1 MKKTSQLIAALL
13 LAVSVP
19 ALTAEPG
26 SLEDVRE
33 RLAKLE
39 AAQASASA
47 PAAPAPEKKSGKEW
61 YDKISLRGYVQLR
74 YNRFFENNGD
84 LKCEQCDK
92 SLGTNGGVFARRARL
107 VFSGDV
113 HERVY
118 LYIQPDFATDAS
130 ATSLHFTQLRDL
142 YADLAFDQAK
152 EFRARI
158 GQSKVPFG
166 FENLQSS
173 QNRLALDRNDP
184 LNSALSNERDI
195 GVFLYWAPAHIRKR
209 FSHLVSS
216 GLKGSGDYG
225 VVGVGAYNG
234 QTANRPEA
242 NDSAHVV
249 GRVTWPW
256 ELPGGQFV
264 ETGVQGYF
272 GRYVVP
278 NRTAGV
284 LMDAEYRDRRAAV
297 SLVVYPQPLGFQAE
311 YNWGVGPEYNAPA
324 NAIRDR
330 QLRGGYAQT
339 MYMAKVGGHVLIP
352 FVRAQFY
359 EGGKKHEQDARRY
372 ITRQAEAGVEWQPH
386 KSFELVA
393 LYSLEDRSFEDRA
406 TRGTREKG
414 GRMRLQ
420 AQVNF

>member
-1 MKKTSQLIAALL
+1 MTIKQLLAGALL
-13 LAVSVP
+13 VILVVP
-19 ALTAEPG
+19 GFSAETG
-26 SLEDVRE
+26 SLEDLRE
-33 RLAKLE
+33 RLSKLE
-39 AAQASASA
+39 AAAAAA
-47 PAAPAPEKKSGKEW
+47 PAAKAEKSW
-61 YDKISLRGYVQLR
+61 YDKISLRGYVQVR

-92 SLGTNGGVFARRARL
+92 SLGANGGVFARRARL
-107 VFSGDV
+107 VFSGDA

-118 LYIQPDFATDAS
+118 LYIQPDLASDAS
-130 ATSLHFTQLRDL
+130 ATSLHFAQLRDL
-142 YADLAFDQAK
+142 YADLAFDQQK
-152 EFRARI
+152 TFRARI
-158 GQSKVPFG
+158 GQSKIPFG

-173 QNRLALDRNDP
+173 QNRLALDRNDA
-184 LNSALSNERDI
+184 LNSAISNERDI

-242 NDSAHVV
+242 NDSQHVV
-249 GRVTWPW
+249 GRVTWPF
-256 ELPGGQFV
+256 ELPNGQFI
-264 ETGVQGYF
+264 EAGAQGYV

-284 LMDAEYRDRRAAV
+284 AMDVEYKDRRGAV

-311 YNWGVGPEYNAPA
+311 YNWGVGPEFNAPE
-324 NAIRDR
+324 NAIVSRR
-330 QLRGGYAQT
+330 LRGGYAQL
-339 MYMAKVGGHVLIP
+339 MYMAKAGGHVFIP
-352 FVRAQFY
+352 FTRAQFY

-372 ITRQAEAGVEWQPH
+372 ITRQVEAGVEWQPI
-386 KSFELVA
+386 KAFELTA
-393 LYSLEDRSFEDRA
+393 LYSLEDRSYEDRA